1 VARRENPLNPAEGA
15 IQLFAYDLRALR
27 EKTGLTYRQLAERAG
42 YSRTTLSDAAN
53 GRDLPTLDVVQ
64 AYVGACGGNTAEWNS
79 RWRELNDLRSA
90 QCASVRPSDHETR
103 RTNQALADQDP
114 GLTTIPPAT
123 LPGPL
128 SAATRSAM
136 VGRDEELAWLLE
148 AYRQI
153 GSDTTVCRIVDGPA
167 GIGKTRLTAALAA
180 AYADGVAIEYAGG
193 SEALLAW
200 STWRRRPAVVIC
212 DDVDHQLA
220 AAQIGRLG
228 EALDTTA
235 GPLLAVLVTDHAAM
249 SASQRDALAHIDAQR
264 IVLGPLPPWSVAEIV
279 TGHVT
284 EADLPAA
291 LAAVED
297 LPGVPG
303 EVHQAIRQWVGERT
317 GNAAA
322 ELSHAWPNVDAR
334 RAAVGPAATRAAGP
348 WSRRHDRTLT
358 LETAADKLAELV
370 REQWTR
376 EATARRLFYPTPILL
391 AWRWSHRAVTGLVT
405 EAVGNTTD
413 ARFPPLPGIS
423 QVTASMVRC
432 GKAADLF
439 HVYAGLD
446 SGRLLLLGPPGAGKT
461 ASAIRVVL
469 DALAHR
475 QALDEPRRR
484 SVPVPVLMTLHGWD
498 PIRQP
503 LRDWLT
509 GRLVRDY
516 PFLRTRTASGNLAGR
531 LIDSGRIAAILDGLD
546 DLPEGLRA
554 VAIQAMSEQVAFRL
568 ILLSRTDELVAAV
581 AVGHLPGAAALELL
595 PVTAVEA
602 ATYIARCQVSPLPQP
617 WRRLVDHLAGSP
629 SDALAEALRTP
640 LMLTLLRDTYQAGDN
655 IDELLDTAVFDSREA
670 IADHLLDRVL
680 LAAYRPKAG
689 GPRPGYAVRDV
700 ERWLRYVARRMT
712 QDGVRD
718 LAWWRIVDWA
728 PVAGRVIATTLIGG
742 ITAAIPF
749 SIAFSTLLPTADA
762 IAVGGAVGFIFGV
775 AFGIAA
781 IVGSHQPYGSRN
793 RRIIGGAAFG
803 ITVGLAVGLM
813 FAAVLSNRIGF
824 AAGAAFGIANSF
836 IGAGARAAPQ
846 RLGRLRLRN
855 LLSFRNV
862 AFGVTY
868 GATGGVIA
876 AYADGPILGM
886 TAGIAVAI
894 VAPTAYAIAYPSSD
908 ISRGPVNPVGSWRSD
923 VQYCLVTGVLLGCLF
938 GAVFAAFFV
947 ASFGERTGLGIG
959 GAIFILVMLAVPLGG
974 LMGGSAVWPFFLCIV
989 QLWIRGLVPL
999 RLLRFLEDACD
1010 RHVLRT
1016 TGPVYQFRHARLQDR
1031 LAGAPEGQYQRRR

>member
-1 VARRENPLNPAEGA
+1 MARRENPFNPAEGA
-15 IQLFAYDLRALR
+15 IQLFAYDLRALK
-27 EKTGLTYRQLAERAG
+27 EKTGLTYRQLAKRAG

-64 AYVGACGGNTAEWNS
+64 AYVGACGGNTAEWDS
-79 RWRELNDLRSA
+79 RWRELNDLLSA
-90 QCASVRPSDHETR
+90 KCASVRPSDHETR
-103 RTNQALADQDP
+103 RTDQALADQDP
-114 GLTTIPPAT
+114 GLTTISLAT

-128 SAATRSAM
+128 SAATRSVM

-180 AYADGVAIEYAGG
+180 AAHAEGVAVEYAGG
-193 SEALLAW
+193 SEALLVW

-212 DDVDHQLA
+212 DDVGQLA
-220 AAQIGRLG
+220 AAQIGQLG

-249 SASQRDALAHIDAQR
+249 SASQRDALARIDAQR
-264 IVLGPLPPWSVAEIV
+264 IVLGPLPPWSVAEI
-279 TGHVT
+279 GM
-284 EADLPAA
+284 P
-291 LAAVED
+291 
-297 LPGVPG
+297 
-303 EVHQAIRQWVGERT
+303 
-317 GNAAA
+317 
-322 ELSHAWPNVDAR
+322 SAR
-334 RAAVGPAATRAAGP
+334 R
-348 WSRRHDRTLT
+348 SRRTSAQSSTSNTCFLPSSVRARVQGKLVNFRLPRSGQFSVAVDMT

-376 EATARRLFYPTPILL
+376 EATARRLLYPTPIPL
-391 AWRWSHRAVTGLVT
+391 AWRWSHRAVAGLVT

-413 ARFPPLPGIS
+413 ARFPPLSGMS

-432 GKAADLF
+432 GTAADLF

-509 GRLVRDY
+509 SRLVRDH

-581 AVGHLPGAAALELL
+581 AVGHLPSAAALELL
-595 PVTAVEA
+595 PVTAAEA
-602 ATYIARCQVSPLPQP
+602 ATYLARCQVSPLPQP

-640 LMLTLLRDTYQAGDN
+640 LMLTLLRDTYQTGDN

-670 IADHLLDRVL
+670 IEDHLMDRVL
-680 LAAYRPKAG
+680 LAAYRPKTGA
-689 GPRPGYAVRDV
+689 PRPGYALRDA

-728 PVAGRVIATTLIGG
+728 PVTGRVIATILIGG

-749 SIAFSTLLPTADA
+749 SIAFSSLLPTADA
-762 IAVGGAVGFIFGV
+762 IAAGSAVGFIFGI

-781 IVGSHQPYGSRN
+781 IIGSYHPYDSRN

-803 ITVGLAVGLM
+803 ITVGLAVGFM
-813 FAAVLSNRIGF
+813 FAAVLSDRIGF

-846 RLGRLRLRN
+846 RLGRLRLSN
-855 LLSFRNV
+855 LLSFRNA

-876 AYADGPILGM
+876 AYADGPVLGM
-886 TAGIAVAI
+886 TAGLAVTI

-908 ISRGPVNPVGSWRSD
+908 ISHGPVDPVGSWRSD
-923 VQYCLVTGVLLGCLF
+923 VQYCLVIGVLLGCLF
-938 GAVFAAFFV
+938 GAVFAAFFA
-947 ASFGERTGLGIG
+947 ASFRERTGLEIG
-959 GAIFILVMLAVPLGG
+959 GAIFILVTLGVPLGG

-999 RLLRFLEDACD
+999 RLLHFLEDACD

-1031 LAGAPEGQYQRRR
+1031 LADAPGRSVPTEAMTKEKRLAAYTFWRWPS